1 MFVQPFKAGA
11 NYSTRNSVGNC
22 TALVSIKDF
31 KALIDN
37 TPFFDQPV
45 KTNKKRMQNLFKCQ
59 ETMTMQQETY

>member
-11 NYSTRNSVGNC
+11 NYSTRNSVGNY

-37 TPFFDQPV
+37 TSFFDQPV
-45 KTNKKRMQNLFKCQ
+45 KNKQ
-59 ETMTMQQETY
+59 EAYAKLV